1 MIKVQRK
8 QILENWQLYAL
19 VAIPF
24 LYVIIFHYVPML
36 GIQIAFKNYNIV
48 KGIWGSEWIG
58 FDHFQRFFRSYE
70 FILVLK
76 NTLLLNL
83 YNLVVGFPAPIALAL
98 CLNYIRNEH
107 YKKAVQLVTYAPHFI
122 SVVVLVGIVI
132 QMFSPLTGILSQLIT
147 WLTGEKINVLGDPAY
162 FKSLYVW
169 SGVWQHIGWGSIIY
183 LAALSSV
190 DPQLHEAA
198 IVDGA
203 SKLQRVRHIDIP
215 SIMPTIVMLLIL
227 EFGKIMTVGFQ
238 KVLLLQNPMN
248 VDASE
253 VIDTYVY
260 KIGFITGMPNYS
272 YATAIGLF
280 KSLIG
285 LILII
290 TANKIARK
298 VNDTSLW

>member
-1 MIKVQRK
+1 MTKALRK
-8 QILENWQLYAL
+8 QMNENWQLYAL

-24 LYVIIFHYVPML
+24 LYVVIFHYVPML
-36 GIQIAFKNYNIV
+36 GIQIAFKNYNLM
-48 KGIWGSEWIG
+48 KGIWGSDWIG
-58 FDHFQRFFRSYE
+58 FDHFVRFFRSYE
-70 FILVLK
+70 FGLVLK

-83 YNLVVGFPAPIALAL
+83 YNLAVGFPAPIVLAL
-98 CLNYIRNEH
+98 CLNYIRNEF
-107 YKKAVQLVTYAPHFI
+107 YKKTVQLVTYAPHFI

-132 QMFSPLTGILSQLIT
+132 QMFSPLTGILAQIIT
-147 WLTGEKINVLGDPAY
+147 FITGEKVNVLGEPAY

-183 LAALSSV
+183 LAALSAV

-198 IVDGA
+198 ITDGA
-203 SKLQRVRHIDIP
+203 TKLQRVRHIDIP
-215 SIMPTIVMLLIL
+215 GIMPTIVMLLIL

-260 KIGFITGMPNYS
+260 KVGFITGMPNYS

-290 TANKIARK
+290 AANRIARK

>member
-1 MIKVQRK
+1 MKVQRK